1 MAISHQSN
9 HEKILNN
16 RYAIGNRLG
25 VGGFSAVYS
34 VTDNYSDY
42 YGDERP
48 LAVKLPLEHL
58 STKSD
63 IDAFM
68 YSEYAHL
75 SRLSHP
81 NIIKVMD
88 FGIDGEYNL
97 PYLIL
102 EKMDGTLLS
111 ELDGSQLNENEKT
124 KIVITLLQTVAY
136 VHACGVVHADIN
148 PQNVMLLKDGT
159 LRLFDFGISLNYRL
173 ASSFELNY
181 AALKAFNPLYAA
193 PEVLKGS
200 KPTFQSDLF
209 SLGTVI
215 YELYHGRLP
224 YSINSIE
231 LRDQPIN
238 RWKLKMKIPRSI
250 KKWLLKSLQT
260 DPEKRIYYK

>member
-1 MAISHQSN
+1 MTLRNQTAN
-9 HEKILNN
+9 EKILNN
-16 RYAIGNRLG
+16 RYAIGNKLG
-25 VGGFSAVYS
+25 IGGFSVVYS

-42 YGDERP
+42 YGDERA

-75 SRLSHP
+75 SRLAHP

-102 EKMDGTLLS
+102 EKMDGTLLAEFDNS
-111 ELDGSQLNENEKT
+111 KMDDAEKQRIAT
-124 KIVITLLQTVAY
+124 SLLETVTY
-136 VHACGVVHADIN
+136 IHACGVVHADIN
-148 PQNVMLLKDGT
+148 PLNVMLLNDGS

-173 ASSFELNY
+173 SSSFELNY
-181 AALKAFNPLYAA
+181 ASLKAFNPLYAA
-193 PEVLKGS
+193 PEVLKGA
-200 KPTFQSDLF
+200 KPSFESDLF
-209 SLGTVI
+209 SLGAVI

-238 RWKLKMKIPRSI
+238 RWKLKMNIPRTI
-250 KKWLLKSLQT
+250 KKWLLKSLQV
-260 DPEKRIYYK
+260 DPGQRCYLK